1 MTDNTPLSFDELN
14 RRIEAMPDFENARS
28 RAPKRAKVLLKV
40 AVASGLLAVLMY
52 KMPLPGLMQLVIE
65 SILLAVE
72 IGAFIAHLWFSRSI
86 KSTFAPIRDHAHQ
99 LDHDILFHE
108 GLVAWL
114 ASQPAEVLRKHAD
127 FSRFRRERMDQKL
140 PLLIGGFQLLGI
152 LPLGIAAYLQ
162 VREIVAGRHI
172 GWLEVVA
179 GLTLA
184 MLYAAAWTS
193 ALTKTRLDAMDMFL
207 QDAVSRQAN
216 LATGESPSLV
226 ECRGETVPAA
236 V

>member
-1 MTDNTPLSFDELN
+1 
-14 RRIEAMPDFENARS
+14 
-28 RAPKRAKVLLKV
+28 
-40 AVASGLLAVLMY
+40 
-52 KMPLPGLMQLVIE
+52 
-65 SILLAVE
+65 
-72 IGAFIAHLWFSRSI
+72 
-86 KSTFAPIRDHAHQ
+86 
-99 LDHDILFHE
+99 
-108 GLVAWL
+108 
-114 ASQPAEVLRKHAD
+114 
-127 FSRFRRERMDQKL
+127 MDQKL
-140 PLLIGGFQLLGI
+140 PLLIGGSQLLGI

-184 MLYAAAWTS
+184 MLYAASWTS
-193 ALTKTRLDAMDMFL
+193 ALTKARLDAMDMFL